1 MHCTAA
7 CATPR
12 PPPTRCTA
20 LLHQRRTIHA
30 GADEV
35 LRRAIARSLGLT
47 QVRRE
52 CTTARHVARAAIA
65 SSVRSMPN
73 AMLSPWNAVCGH
85 NMPHHRHTHT
95 HTHQPPPP
103 PPPPPIH
110 HPLAHSLLL
119 DTICT
124 TLHHHHRCATTTGGL
139 ISRHP
144 PLLRTSPPLPW
155 THVTSTR
162 GSPRLLGGVAYH
174 TASTAPLATRMQI
187 ATMPQRLH
195 PAASGSAT
203 PHPALTQD
211 RLHLQHQH
219 APMLLSANLLS
230 RQYLARA

>member
-73 AMLSPWNAVCGH
+73 AMLSPWNAVCGQ

-95 HTHQPPPP
+95 HTPTTTTTTTTAAPPPP
-103 PPPPPIH
+103 AVSSQGTRPC
-110 HPLAHSLLL
+110 SGRV
-119 DTICT
+119 
-124 TLHHHHRCATTTGGL
+124 HRCRGHT
-139 ISRHP
+139 SRRP
-144 PLLRTSPPLPW
+144 VVRQ
-155 THVTSTR
+155 
-162 GSPRLLGGVAYH
+162 GSWVG
-174 TASTAPLATRMQI
+174 
-187 ATMPQRLH
+187 
-195 PAASGSAT
+195 
-203 PHPALTQD
+203 
-211 RLHLQHQH
+211 
-219 APMLLSANLLS
+219 
-230 RQYLARA
+230 